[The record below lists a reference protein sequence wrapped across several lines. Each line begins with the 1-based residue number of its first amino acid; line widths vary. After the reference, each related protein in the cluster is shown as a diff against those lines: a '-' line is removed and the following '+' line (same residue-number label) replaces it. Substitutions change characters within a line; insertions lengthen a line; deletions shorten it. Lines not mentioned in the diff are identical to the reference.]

1 MGSFERQDLP
11 GSTKNNLFDPLP
23 PGDAFC
29 ISIVLHF
36 FLGA

>member
-1 MGSFERQDLP
+1 MIENLP
-11 GSTKNNLFDPLP
+11 GNTKNNLFDPLP